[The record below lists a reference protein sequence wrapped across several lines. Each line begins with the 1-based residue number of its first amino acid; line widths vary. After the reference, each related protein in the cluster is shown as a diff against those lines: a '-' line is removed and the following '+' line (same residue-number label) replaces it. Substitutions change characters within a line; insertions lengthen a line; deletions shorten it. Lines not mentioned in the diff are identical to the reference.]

1 MNIGKI
7 IVVMVFI
14 IIMQF
19 AIKKDYKK
27 LLVFLIKFL
36 ILDWIFVK
44 VFSAIP
50 YIRTIV
56 FLFGEPMLSILIYAV
71 AELICM
77 GIFYHALQKY
87 NSTISLIVYSVIH
100 LIIDKFYITI
110 SGNMELDMLFNFAT
124 GIVLDLLFNFIIG
137 IVIIIV
143 YRKSTKM
150 EDIKYFAIAGMIM
163 DTVMTFLIVPLLMFW
178 GTDILVLAMFLF
190 MLLINIICAAPGLIV
205 SAVIIWLITKK
216 LIISNKKVKILICIM
231 IVLFCGN
238 VSTRIVGPMVLEE
251 KEEPDELYVQMKD
264 LNDNQRLVGLSKEY
278 VVKLFGEPI
287 YELND
292 RGLDEY
298 TYSAG
303 SIMSNYLFIF
313 GERKYYELRIFF
325 DEYGEVKFTSMHES
339 PP

>member
-56 FLFGEPMLSILIYAV
+56 FLFAEPMLWILIYAV

-77 GIFYHALQKY
+77 GIFYDVLQKY
-87 NSTISLIVYSVIH
+87 NNVISLIVYLVIH
-100 LIIDKFYITI
+100 LIIDKLYITI
-110 SGNMELDMLFNFAT
+110 SGSTELNILFDHVIA
-124 GIVLDLLFNFIIG
+124 IVLDLLFNFIKG
-137 IVIIIV
+137 IVIMIV
-143 YRKSTKM
+143 YRKNIKM
-150 EDIKYFAIAGMIM
+150 EDIKYFAIIGIM
-163 DTVMTFLIVPLLMFW
+163 VDIGSIFLIMLLLMIVP
-178 GTDILVLAMFLF
+178 DYILIFAMFLYMF
-190 MLLINIICAAPGLIV
+190 LIQIIYAVPGLIV
-205 SAVIIWLITKK
+205 SALIIWLIRKK
-216 LIISNKKVKILICIM
+216 SGKIRDKALICII
-231 IVLFCGN
+231 IVVFCGN
-238 VSTRIVGPMVLEE
+238 VSLRIVRPMTVAHR
-251 KEEPDELYVQMKD
+251 EEPDELYVQMKE

-278 VVKLFGEPI
+278 VVKLLGEPI
-287 YELND
+287 DELND
-292 RGLDEY
+292 RGIDEY

-303 SIMSNYLFIF
+303 SVMSNYLFIF
-313 GERKYYELRIFF
+313 GERHWYELRIFF
-325 DEYGEVKFTSMHES
+325 DEYGEVKFTSIHES